1 MVGHNMAIG
10 QYRDD
15 PAEMDDL
22 EREVAAAQ
30 YPEGGL
36 VVGLGLGIVFPLATV
51 PALLAVAPVLGG
63 VAGFA
68 LGRRIRDA
76 AIRRRRAARSTGE

>member
-1 MVGHNMAIG
+1 MAIG
-10 QYRDD
+10 PYRETPSD
-15 PAEMDDL
+15 MDEV

-36 VVGLGLGIVFPLATV
+36 VGGLGVGIVVPLLTV
-51 PALLAVAPVLGG
+51 EALLLVTPVLGG
-63 VAGFA
+63 LAGFA

-76 AIRRRRAARSTGE
+76 EIRRRQVQRAGDE

>member
-1 MVGHNMAIG
+1 MAIG

-36 VVGLGLGIVFPLATV
+36 VVGLGLGIVIPLVTV
-51 PALLAVAPVLGG
+51 PALLAVGPVLGG
-63 VAGFA
+63 VVGFV
-68 LGRRIRDA
+68 LGRRLREA
-76 AIRRRRAARSTGE
+76 AIRRRRADRSTAE

>member
-1 MVGHNMAIG
+1 MAIG

-36 VVGLGLGIVFPLATV
+36 VVGLGLGIVLPLLTS
-51 PALLAVAPVLGG
+51 PALLVIGPVLGG
-63 VAGFA
+63 VVGFG

-76 AIRRRRAARSTGE
+76 AIRRRRADRSTAE

>member
-1 MVGHNMAIG
+1 MAIG
-10 QYRDD
+10 RYRDA
-15 PAEMDDL
+15 PAEMDDI

-36 VVGLGLGIVFPLATV
+36 VLGLGVGIVLPLLTLE
-51 PALLAVAPVLGG
+51 ALLLAAPVLCG

-68 LGRRIRDA
+68 AGRRLRDRE
-76 AIRRRRAARSTGE
+76 IRRRRAERADGR

>member
-1 MVGHNMAIG
+1 MAIG

-15 PAEMDDL
+15 PAEMDDI

-36 VVGLGLGIVFPLATV
+36 VVGLGVGIVLPLVTLE
-51 PALLAVAPVLGG
+51 ALLFLTPLLGG
-63 VAGFA
+63 VVGFA
-68 LGRRIRDA
+68 LGRRVRDY
-76 AIRRRRAARSTGE
+76 AIRRRRADRTPGE